1 MGWSVI
7 SNDEKKQHQ
16 LFDKKS
22 ALEWFATGMIV
33 CGIIGLIASISQIG
47 VATQLNAGEST
58 LLIIGACAQPL
69 FTVIMCSLFNAN
81 KKTKKGAVIIWI
93 LILLLPII
101 SFGATILMNM
111 QVNGGY
117 VGYESVVGLIILCV
131 IFAITYGVYS
141 FISPV
146 FRLQYR
152 NQVKI

>member
-58 LLIIGACAQPL
+58 LLIIGASRIQL
-69 FTVIMCSLFNAN
+69 RS
-81 KKTKKGAVIIWI
+81 
-93 LILLLPII
+93 
-101 SFGATILMNM
+101 
-111 QVNGGY
+111 
-117 VGYESVVGLIILCV
+117 
-131 IFAITYGVYS
+131 AI
-141 FISPV
+141 PD
-146 FRLQYR
+146 
-152 NQVKI
+152 